1 MATPLSAVLIA
12 FLLLAAGLAA
22 AIQLEQLGR
31 VEKLRQTTV
40 QAQVLANGIAAPL
53 AFEDDVALQEY
64 LNALK
69 ADPQIVAVA
78 AYDGKGAFAA
88 GFARPPARL
97 PRLAAEARSEEHTS
111 ELQSL
116 MRISYAAVCLQIT
129 KTTQPSH
136 NTTQRTI

>member
-1 MATPLSAVLIA
+1 MRISDWSSDVCSSD
-12 FLLLAAGLAA
+12 
-22 AIQLEQLGR
+22 LGR

-97 PRLAAEARSEEHTS
+97 PRLAAEAGRDS
-111 ELQSL
+111 
-116 MRISYAAVCLQIT
+116 QIGRA
-129 KTTQPSH
+129 H
-136 NTTQRTI
+136 V